1 MARMQSHPWNAPV
14 LNSIQSTTIDESFEG
29 FPDMKWITALRN
41 AMRVAET
48 VDVSR
53 IAVDEAYRKRVIDAL
68 R

>member
-14 LNSIQSTTIDESFEG
+14 LNSIQSTTIDERFEG
-29 FPDMKWITALRN
+29 LLDMKWITALRN

-53 IAVDEAYRKRVIDAL
+53 IAVDEAYRQRVIDAL